1 MSVFLDMSY
10 SLSQNQINHSE
21 VDNPT
26 HWQSLPSSWPWI
38 FLLSGIIFGWGPF
51 SRLTLNHTTWGY
63 PCRWSE
69 RSALEISYPLGDG
82 GKGGGCVEGQGLR
95 REWGIFCRAQSL
107 VWTKMFLVAENAS
120 KEKLAFVT
128 SIHWKGTDH
137 VLCTWHHSKC
147 WRYKG

>member
-21 VDNPT
+21 VDNST

-38 FLLSGIIFGWGPF
+38 FLLRGIIFGWGAF
-51 SRLTLNHTTWGY
+51 SILTLNHTTWGY
-63 PCRWSE
+63 PYRWSE

-82 GKGGGCVEGQGLR
+82 GRGAGCMEGQGLR
-95 REWGIFCRAQSL
+95 REWGIFCRARSL

-120 KEKLAFVT
+120 REELAFVT
-128 SIHWKGTDH
+128 SIQWKGTDH
-137 VLCTWHHSKC
+137 LLYTWHHSKF